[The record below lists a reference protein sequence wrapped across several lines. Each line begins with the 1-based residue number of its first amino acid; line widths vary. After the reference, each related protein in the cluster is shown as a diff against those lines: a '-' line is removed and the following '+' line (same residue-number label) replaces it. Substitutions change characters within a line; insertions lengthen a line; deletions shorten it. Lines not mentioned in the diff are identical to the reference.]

1 MSTLKNP
8 KHERFAQQLAAG
20 RSQVEAYELAG
31 FAGSPRRNASNTLAR
46 NPPIGQRVA
55 ELMQEKSR
63 IEQDATKIAA
73 RKVAV
78 DKAWVM
84 EKLVDVVTQCLPG
97 DAALTRSALI
107 GDGITGDRP
116 RRVNPAGA
124 TRALELLGR
133 ELGMF
138 VERRETRDTSY
149 NARIDAM
156 STEELEEE
164 IEKYAKLWA
173 NRPRPNR
180 VPTDSK

>member
-55 ELMQEKSR
+55 ELMQERSR

-84 EKLVDVVTQCLPG
+84 EKLVNVVTQCLPSEAG
-97 DAALTRSALI
+97 ATRSALL
-107 GDGITGDRP
+107 GDATSDRP

-138 VERRETRDTSY
+138 VERRETRNTAYAD
-149 NARIDAM
+149 RFDAM
-156 STEELEEE
+156 SQDELEEE

-173 NRPRPNR
+173 NRPRSNR
-180 VPTDSK
+180 GPTDSK